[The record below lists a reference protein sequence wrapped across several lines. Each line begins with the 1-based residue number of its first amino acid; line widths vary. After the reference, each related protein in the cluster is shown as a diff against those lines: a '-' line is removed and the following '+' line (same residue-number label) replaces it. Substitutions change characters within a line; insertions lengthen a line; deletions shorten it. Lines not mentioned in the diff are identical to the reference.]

1 MYKLM
6 VDYWPKEDAQTSNL
20 EYIVEYARIW
30 KDKPKVVFSKTLDM
44 VGWNSRL
51 VRDNVVEE
59 ITKLKVQPGKD
70 LSVGGP
76 GLASALIQNGLVDE
90 YQLFVN
96 PVVLGGGTPFFP
108 VLSDPISLRLIG
120 SRVFGSG
127 VVYPAYQTEGMG
139 PK

>member
-1 MYKLM
+1 M
-6 VDYWPKEDAQTSNL
+6 VD
-20 EYIVEYARIW
+20 
-30 KDKPKVVFSKTLDM
+30 
-44 VGWNSRL
+44 WNSRL

-108 VLSDPISLRLIG
+108 VLNDPIILRLIG

-127 VVYPAYQTEGMG
+127 VVYLAYQTKGKG